1 MVDSQETEKLAAAA
15 ANTAAETL
23 EASEGS
29 AAEEPAQQQ
38 MTEEIRL
45 REMEKWKQE
54 RKVCRGREQGRA
66 LRTHQCPLL
75 CHPTQASMRRERRRA
90 RERDTEME
98 ERQKQREQGGCVRPC
113 VYAPDAAATDPQDQC
128 GYGP

>member
-15 ANTAAETL
+15 ANTAAVL

-54 RKVCRGREQGRA
+54 RKVCQGREQGRA
-66 LRTHQCPLL
+66 
-75 CHPTQASMRRERRRA
+75 
-90 RERDTEME
+90 
-98 ERQKQREQGGCVRPC
+98 
-113 VYAPDAAATDPQDQC
+113 
-128 GYGP
+128 